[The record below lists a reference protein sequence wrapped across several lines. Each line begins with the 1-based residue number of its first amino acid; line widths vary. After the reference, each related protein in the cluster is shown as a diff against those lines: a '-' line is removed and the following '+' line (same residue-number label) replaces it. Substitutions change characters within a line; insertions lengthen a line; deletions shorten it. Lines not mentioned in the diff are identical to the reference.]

1 MYEVIFDDKAIEFL
15 ERLPEPRRKQVFE
28 AVINTKSDPYTYFK
42 RLRDRTDNSFTINNI
57 RVIADIAERRKRI
70 EVTLIEYRSRAY
82 SKRQ

>member
-1 MYEVIFDDKAIEFL
+1 MMYEVIFDEKAIEFL
-15 ERLPEPRRKQVFE
+15 EHLPELRRKEIFE
-28 AVINTKSDPYTYFK
+28 AIVNTKSYPHEYFK

-82 SKRQ
+82 RER

>member
-15 ERLPEPRRKQVFE
+15 EKLPKPKRKQIFE
-28 AVINTKSDPYTYFK
+28 AIISTKLNPYEYFK
-42 RLRDRTDNSFTINNI
+42 RLRGRTDNSFTLSNI

-82 SKRQ
+82 QKKI